1 MTFLRFLYRIVI
13 VVIFFTFMLLY
24 LMQHNYVMR
33 ISYEKDILEQKLSE
47 LKRENELLE
56 IEASRKTG
64 LSQIDNYAQQK
75 LSMDKP
81 EQIQFII
88 VEER

>member
-1 MTFLRFLYRIVI
+1 
-13 VVIFFTFMLLY
+13 MLLY